1 MPNGYNR
8 KILHADLTS
17 GDLWIEEPDEAFYRH
32 YMGGSNFGLYYLLNH
47 MPAGADPLGPDNV
60 LTLMLSVLT
69 GAPFSGQSRVTASA
83 KSPLTG
89 GIGDSQAGGF
99 FPAEFKFAGFD
110 GAVIYGRAET
120 PVYLWLHNGEAELR
134 DARELWGLGAWD
146 TETAIRAELEDD
158 RIEVACIG
166 PGGENLVRLAA
177 IINMRNRACGRTGMG
192 AVMGSKNLKAV
203 AVRGQV
209 RVEVADQKA
218 IKRIAAH
225 GAKELK
231 ANPDMDYLAEF
242 GTAGV
247 VMPQQFAGGLPTRNY
262 QSGHFEGAEAISGE
276 RMAETIL
283 VDRDTCYACVVRCKR
298 VVEAHRGEPIG
309 DVQPE
314 LGGPEYESAATF
326 GSYCEIDDLV
336 AISKANALC
345 NDYGLDTIACGATI
359 AWAMEC
365 FEDGLLDSEGTD
377 GLDLRFGNA
386 EAMVEA
392 VERVAHRR
400 GRLGDLLAEG
410 SAAAAVQIGPEAEE
424 RVVAVKGSEL
434 PAHMPQVKRSM
445 GLIYAVNPFGADHQ
459 SSEHDP
465 MYHPKPYEG
474 KPENPGYKRFLS
486 QIGLHR
492 PQPTKVLNDEKVEFA
507 LKTQYTYAATDT
519 ISLCQFVFGPAW
531 QLYGPQEMADL
542 LAASTGWT
550 VTVDDIQ
557 EIGRRRLNMMRAFNA
572 REGIARDA
580 DTLPRKL
587 FRKALEGGRTDGMT
601 LDETELEVAID
612 QYCEQAGWDV
622 ATGIPTRSALEDVG
636 LAWVADELEGN
647 KA

>member
-1 MPNGYNR
+1 MPYGYHR

-17 GDLWIEEPDEAFYRH
+17 GELWIEEPDEEFYRH

-47 MPAGADPLGPDNV
+47 MPAGVDPLGPDNV

-110 GAVIYGRAET
+110 GAVIYGQSDH
-120 PVYLWLHNGEAELR
+120 PVYLWLHHGEAELR

-146 TETAIRAELEDD
+146 TETTIREELDDD

-166 PGGENLVRLAA
+166 PAGENLVRYAA
-177 IINMRNRACGRTGMG
+177 IMNMRNRACGRTGMG

-203 AVRGQV
+203 AVRGQA

-218 IKRIAAH
+218 VKRIAAH

-231 ANPDMDYLAEF
+231 ANPDMDSLAEF
-242 GTAGV
+242 GTAGG
-247 VMPQQFAGGLPTRNY
+247 VMSQQFAGGLPTRNY

-283 VDRDTCYACVVRCKR
+283 VERDTCYACVVRCKR
-298 VVEAHRGEPIG
+298 VVEAHRGQPIG
-309 DVQPE
+309 DVEPE
-314 LGGPEYESAATF
+314 LGGPEYETVSTF

-365 FEDGLLDSEGTD
+365 FEAGLLDTEDTD
-377 GLDLRFGNA
+377 GLELRFGNA
-386 EAMVEA
+386 AAMVEA

-410 SAAAAVQIGPEAEE
+410 SAAAAAQVGPEAEA

-465 MYHPKPYEG
+465 MYE
-474 KPENPGYKRFLS
+474 PGGGDLYLGRLAEL
-486 QIGLHR
+486 GLTD
-492 PQPTKVLNDEKVEFA
+492 PVPSDDLGPEKVRFTA
-507 LKTQYTYAATDT
+507 LTQYLYSLLDVLC
-519 ISLCQFVFGPAW
+519 LCQFDWGPAW
-531 QLYGPQEMADL
+531 QLYGPTPLVEVVQAV
-542 LAASTGWT
+542 TGWDVDLDELMT
-550 VTVDDIQ
+550 V
-557 EIGRRRLNMMRAFNA
+557 GARRVNLLKACNA
-572 REGIARDA
+572 REGFTRAE
-580 DTLPRKL
+580 DTLPPRVFEPL
-587 FRKALEGGRTDGMT
+587 SGGASDGFTFTREELEMA
-601 LDETELEVAID
+601 LDEYYAFS
-612 QYCEQAGWDV
+612 GWDV
-622 ATGIPTRSALEDVG
+622 ETGNPTPERLAELDLDWITELDREGVG
-636 LAWVADELEGN
+636 
-647 KA
+647 

>member
-1 MPNGYNR
+1 MSFGYHR

-17 GDLWIEEPDEAFYRH
+17 GELWTEEPPEEFYRQ

-69 GAPFSGQSRVTASA
+69 GAPFSGQSRMTANA
-83 KSPLTG
+83 KSPITG

-110 GAVIYGRAET
+110 GAVIHGRSDA
-120 PVYLWLHNGEAELR
+120 PVYLWLHDGEAELR
-134 DARELWGLGAWD
+134 DARELWGRGAWD
-146 TETAIRAELEDD
+146 TETAIREELDDD
-158 RIEVACIG
+158 RVEVACIG
-166 PGGENLVRLAA
+166 PGGENLVRYAA
-177 IINMRNRACGRTGMG
+177 IMNMRNRACGRTGMG

-203 AVRGQV
+203 AVRGQA
-209 RVEVADQKA
+209 RVEVADQKTV
-218 IKRIAAH
+218 KRIAAH

-231 ANPDMDYLAEF
+231 ANPDMDYLGEF

-262 QSGHFEGAEAISGE
+262 QSGHFQGAEAISGE

-283 VDRDTCYACVVRCKR
+283 LERDTCYACVVRCKR
-298 VVEAHRGEPIG
+298 VVEAHNGYE
-309 DVQPE
+309 VEPE
-314 LGGPEYESAATF
+314 LGGPEYETAATF

-365 FEDGLLDSEGTD
+365 FENGLLSTEDTD
-377 GLDLRFGNA
+377 GLELRFGNA

-392 VERVAHRR
+392 VERIAHRR
-400 GRLGDLLAEG
+400 GRLGNLLAEG
-410 SAAAAVQIGPEAEE
+410 SAAAAAQLGPKAEA

-465 MYHPKPYEG
+465 MYEPAGGEQYLVRLAELG
-474 KPENPGYKRFLS
+474 LTNPVPSDDLG
-486 QIGLHR
+486 
-492 PQPTKVLNDEKVEFA
+492 PEKVRFTA
-507 LKTQYTYAATDT
+507 LTQYIYSLMDVLC
-519 ISLCQFVFGPAW
+519 LCQFDWGPAW
-531 QLYGPQEMADL
+531 QLYGPTPLVEVVQAV
-542 LAASTGWT
+542 TGWDVDLDELMT
-550 VTVDDIQ
+550 V
-557 EIGRRRLNMMRAFNA
+557 GARRVNLLKAFNA
-572 REGIARDA
+572 REGFTRAD
-580 DTLPRKL
+580 DTLPPRVFEPL
-587 FRKALEGGRTDGMT
+587 SGGASDGFAFTRDELEAA
-601 LDETELEVAID
+601 LDEYYVFS
-612 QYCEQAGWDV
+612 GWDV
-622 ATGIPTRSALEDVG
+622 ETGNPTPER
-636 LAWVADELEGN
+636 LAELDLDWVAELEAEAAGRSG
-647 KA
+647 